1 MQQSC
6 ACLVD
11 SFCLIPDHEVGAAQ
25 HTNIWISGCWWRRDA
40 LSDEHLV
47 GTKFVLL
54 KCRSVRRKPT
64 EQWNCR
70 ETGEARATKW
80 NFDVELDTGCSST
93 AGRFQQYL
101 HLRLRLIMT
110 VKNPRCVDKE
120 CTEKHSGSELSGLT
134 SAELLDALH
143 AGLPVWRSHTFA
155 NAKRLKMLGRKVDEE
170 QQRRTTTGPEFKFG
184 GSRAEKIETYHRDR
198 R

>member
-1 MQQSC
+1 M
-6 ACLVD
+6 
-11 SFCLIPDHEVGAAQ
+11 
-25 HTNIWISGCWWRRDA
+25 
-40 LSDEHLV
+40 

-54 KCRSVRRKPT
+54 KCRSVRRKPSG
-64 EQWNCR
+64 EQWNRR
-70 ETGEARATKW
+70 ETGEARGTKW
-80 NFDVELDTGCSST
+80 NFDVALDTGGSST

-101 HLRLRLIMT
+101 HLRLHLIMT

-120 CTEKHSGSELSGLT
+120 CTQKHSGSELSGLT
-134 SAELLDALH
+134 SAELLDASHGVL
-143 AGLPVWRSHTFA
+143 LVWGSHTLA
-155 NAKRLKMLGRKVDEE
+155 NAKRLKMLGRRVDEE